1 MSITAYPSVLNSF
14 LKGTLDTLGV
24 AYSVA
29 VVDNYAYVADANNGL
44 QIIDITNPS
53 APFLKGSLD
62 TTGLAYGVAVAGNYA
77 YVADTTSGL
86 QIIDITNPAAPS
98 LKSTFDT
105 IFALNVA
112 VVGNY
117 AYVVDITSGLQI
129 IDITNPTAP
138 FLKGTLNTGPAL
150 GVTVV
155 SDYAYVA
162 GNGLEI
168 IDVTDPAAPSLTAR
182 FDTPG
187 NAYGV
192 AVAGNYAY
200 VADYGSGLQI
210 IDITDPTAPF
220 LKGTL
225 DTTGNAYNVAVAGN
239 YAYVA
244 DTTSGLQ
251 IIDITDPAAPFLKNT
266 LDTPGAALG
275 VAVVGKYVYI
285 ADENSGL
292 QIIENNTVPTSAD
305 KAITINSDSLYIFQP
320 SDFAFSDPDS
330 GDSLQAIQIIT
341 LPELGFF
348 LDSDDNDTLDS
359 GEAISLGQIIPLDK
373 LSQLKLKT
381 DITATGNNFASFQF
395 KITDGTDYSAS
406 PNNFTINVT
415 TQTNLS
421 FKLVKQ
427 SSSMV
432 YELGVFT
439 VDDAEGK
446 IGDIAPGTTG
456 YTEAALKRAKVVFS
470 SLANIP
476 NGFNTD
482 LATLQEFNSGEKL
495 RFFLVR
501 NSSINGVLTGE
512 AAFSDVIFSSA
523 ANFEVEPS
531 KNEVFSLNF
540 QDLVVEIQPTNQ
552 ELPLGTGLQGQQEAE
567 LIDLRDVTQQVKAE
581 FVVNREAVFNNF
593 VGFYRVSDENGGIDI
608 NGDRTADILVGQAG
622 YTEAAVRGRVAG
634 IDLTVNN
641 QGTATYASTF
651 EPDSLFAPFIIVD
664 GSPDAIL
671 DSNANNDPA
680 VYFPFL
686 SANTDKT
693 DHIRLLGNNTFGF
706 EDLLNGGDKDY
717 NDVIVRVNL
726 SIA

>member
-1 MSITAYPSVLNSF
+1 MTAYPSVLSSF

-29 VVDNYAYVADANNGL
+29 VVSDYAYVADANYGL
-44 QIIDITNPS
+44 QIIDITDPS
-53 APFLKGSLD
+53 TPFLKGSLD
-62 TTGLAYGVAVAGNYA
+62 TTGLAYDVAVVGNYA
-77 YVADTTSGL
+77 YIADTTSGL

-98 LKSTFDT
+98 LKGTFDT

-112 VVGNY
+112 VGGNY

-129 IDITNPTAP
+129 IDITNPSAP

-150 GVTVV
+150 GVTVTG
-155 SDYAYVA
+155 DYAYVA

-168 IDVTDPAAPSLTAR
+168 IDITNPAAPSLTAR

-210 IDITDPTAPF
+210 IDITNPSAPS

-225 DTTGNAYNVAVAGN
+225 DTTGNAYSVAVAGN

-266 LDTPGAALG
+266 FDTPGAALG

-320 SDFAFSDPDS
+320 NDFAFSDPDS
-330 GDSLQAIQIIT
+330 GDSLQAVQVIT

-348 LDSDDNDTLDS
+348 LDSNDNSTVDA

-395 KITDGTDYSAS
+395 KVSDGKDYSTS
-406 PNNFTINVT
+406 PNNFTINVA

-421 FKLVKQ
+421 FKLVNR

-432 YELGVFT
+432 YELGAFT

-446 IGDIAPGTTG
+446 IGDIAPGATG

-470 SLANIP
+470 SIANIP

-482 LATLQEFNSGEKL
+482 LATLQEFNYGKNI

-501 NSSINGVLTGE
+501 NSSIDGVLAGQTSS
-512 AAFSDVIFSSA
+512 SDVILSSA
-523 ANFEVEPS
+523 ANLEVEPS

-540 QDLVVEIQPTNQ
+540 QDLVVEIQATDQ
-552 ELPLGTGLQGQQEAE
+552 ELPLGIGLQGQQQGE
-567 LIDLRDVTQQVKAE
+567 LIDLRNVTQQVKAE
-581 FVVNREAVFNNF
+581 FVVNREAVFDNF
-593 VGFYRVSDENGGIDI
+593 VGFYRVTDENGGIDI

-622 YTEAAVRGRVAG
+622 YTEAAVRGRVAD

-641 QGTATYASTF
+641 QGTAAYTSTF

-664 GSPDAIL
+664 GSPDALL
-671 DSNANNDPA
+671 DSNPNNDPA

-686 SANTDKT
+686 GANTDKT

-706 EDLLNGGDKDY
+706 EDLLNGGDRDY

>member
-1 MSITAYPSVLNSF
+1 MLITAYPSVLSSF
-14 LKGTLDTLGV
+14 FKGTLDTTGV

-29 VVDNYAYVADANNGL
+29 VVDDYAYVADANSGL
-44 QIIDITNPS
+44 QIIDITDPS
-53 APFLKGSLD
+53 APFLKGTFD

-77 YVADTTSGL
+77 YIADATSGL
-86 QIIDITNPAAPS
+86 QIIDITNPSAPS
-98 LKSTFDT
+98 LKGTFDT

-129 IDITNPTAP
+129 IDITNPAVP
-138 FLKGTLNTGPAL
+138 SLKGTLNTGPAL

-155 SDYAYVA
+155 GNYAYVA

-168 IDVTDPAAPSLTAR
+168 IDVTDPAAPSLAGR
-182 FDTPG
+182 FDTSG

-210 IDITDPTAPF
+210 IDITDPRAPF
-220 LKGTL
+220 LQGTL
-225 DTTGNAYNVAVAGN
+225 DTTGNAYSVAVAGN

-251 IIDITDPAAPFLKNT
+251 IIDITDPAAPILKNT
-266 LDTPGAALG
+266 FDTTGAALG
-275 VAVVGKYVYI
+275 LAVVGKYVYI

-305 KAITINSDSLYIFQP
+305 KTITINPDSLYIFQP
-320 SDFAFSDPDS
+320 NDFAFNDPDS
-330 GDSLQAIQIIT
+330 GDRLQEVKIIT
-341 LPELGFF
+341 LPELEFF
-348 LDSDDNDTLDS
+348 LDGDDNGTLDS
-359 GEAISLGQIIPLDK
+359 GEAISLGQVVTLDK
-373 LSQLKLKT
+373 LSQLKFKT
-381 DITATGNNFASFQF
+381 DITARGDNFASFQF
-395 KITDGTDYSAS
+395 KISDGKDYSAS
-406 PNNFTINVT
+406 PNNFTINIT

-421 FKLVKQ
+421 FKLVKP
-427 SSSMV
+427 SSSTV

-446 IGDIAPGTTG
+446 IGNIAPGATG
-456 YTEAALKRAKVVFS
+456 YTEAALKRAKAVFS
-470 SLANIP
+470 AIANIP
-476 NGFNTD
+476 NGFNTN
-482 LATLQEFNSGEKL
+482 LATLQEFNSGDSL

-501 NSSINGVLTGE
+501 NNSINGVLTGQTS
-512 AAFSDVIFSSA
+512 FSDVIFSSA

-531 KNEVFSLNF
+531 KNQVFSLNF

-552 ELPLGTGLQGQQEAE
+552 ELPLGIGLQGQQEAE
-567 LIDLRDVTQQVKAE
+567 LLDLRDVTQQVKAE

-593 VGFYRVSDENGGIDI
+593 VGFYRVTDENGGIDI

-622 YTEAAVRGRVAG
+622 YTEAAVRERVAG

-641 QGTATYASTF
+641 QGTATYIGTL
-651 EPDSLFAPFIIVD
+651 EPDSLFAPFIIAN
-664 GSPDAIL
+664 GRPDAIL
-671 DSNANNDPA
+671 DSNRNNDPA

-686 SANTDKT
+686 GANTDKV

-706 EDLLNGGDKDY
+706 EDLTSGGDNDY
-717 NDVIVRVNL
+717 NDVIVRLNL
-726 SIA
+726 TT